1 MCIAFHKKTSK
12 NIALNYFAD
21 YIGFFIPD
29 KFVIGYGMDFN
40 ERFRDLPH
48 LAVFNQHGVTTFA
61 E

>member
-1 MCIAFHKKTSK
+1 MAFHKKTQK
-12 NIALNYFAD
+12 NVSLGYFAD

-48 LAVFNQHGVTTFA
+48 LAVFNELGVKTF
-61 E
+61 